1 MKTIHAMFA
10 LLTVAVLLLQPVR
23 AQQKDPIEKPPA
35 PTGFRGDFITQL
47 NDVEKKIEDL
57 SQAMPENSYSWRPME
72 GVRSVSEVYMH
83 IAGANYLFPTFIG
96 VKKPEG
102 LEPNL
107 EKNVTTKAKVLEAL
121 KLSFNHLRAAVL
133 QTSDSDLD
141 KPTKMFGGDAT
152 YRGVIFEAALHLHE
166 HLGQSIAYARM
177 NKVVPPWTA
186 ASEANEKEPK
196 KDTKK

>member
-1 MKTIHAMFA
+1 MIAV
-10 LLTVAVLLLQPVR
+10 LTVAFLCLQPVR
-23 AQQKDPIEKPPA
+23 AQHKDPIEKPPA

-47 NDVEKKIEDL
+47 NDVEKKIEEL
-57 SQAMPENSYSWRPME
+57 AGAMPENSYSWRPME

-102 LEPNL
+102 LEKNL
-107 EKNVTTKAKVLEAL
+107 EKNVTEKAKVVEAL
-121 KLSFNHLRAAVL
+121 KISFNHLRSAVL
-133 QTSDSDLD
+133 QTSDADLD
-141 KPTKMFGGDAT
+141 KATKMFGDDAT
-152 YRGVIFEAALHLHE
+152 YRSVIFEAALHLHE

-186 ASEANEKEPK
+186 AEQAAEKDAK

>member
-1 MKTIHAMFA
+1 MQFVNSLHHINQRRIIMKTIHALIA
-10 LLTVAVLLLQPVR
+10 VLTVAFLFLQPVR
-23 AQQKDPIEKPPA
+23 AQQKDMIEKPPA

-57 SQAMPENSYSWRPME
+57 AQAMPENDYSWRPME

-107 EKNVTTKAKVLEAL
+107 EKNVTEKAKV
-121 KLSFNHLRAAVL
+121 
-133 QTSDSDLD
+133 
-141 KPTKMFGGDAT
+141 
-152 YRGVIFEAALHLHE
+152 I
-166 HLGQSIAYARM
+166 
-177 NKVVPPWTA
+177 
-186 ASEANEKEPK
+186 
-196 KDTKK
+196 

>member
-1 MKTIHAMFA
+1 MKTIHAMIA
-10 LLTVAVLLLQPVR
+10 VLTVAFLCLQPVR

-47 NDVEKKIEDL
+47 NDVEKKIEEL
-57 SQAMPENSYSWRPME
+57 AGAMPENSYSWRPME

-102 LEPNL
+102 LERDM

-121 KLSFNHLRAAVL
+121 KASFDHLRTAIT
-133 QTSDSDLD
+133 QTPDASLS
-141 KPTKMFGGDAT
+141 KSTKMFGDETT
-152 YRGVIFEAALHLHE
+152 YMGVIFTATSHLHE

-177 NKVVPPWTA
+177 NHVVPPWTA
-186 ASEANEKEPK
+186 ASEAEKK
-196 KDTKK
+196 GK